1 MKDWPVV
8 NGLKRGLGS
17 CQVGMAR
24 SYNTAQRRSQKD
36 GGGRLGWEWG
46 GGGFKLLQLQAKKRF
61 LEMKYNRKSNAKE
74 RWISEITDIFLTPGS
89 KDRYDS
95 NEANYIFFEICK

>member
-36 GGGRLGWEWG
+36 GGGEVGGEWG
-46 GGGFKLLQLQAKKRF
+46 GAGFKLLQLQAKKRF
-61 LEMKYNRKSNAKE
+61 LEVKYNRKSNAKE
-74 RWISEITDIFLTPGS
+74 RWISEITNIFLTPDS
-89 KDRYDS
+89 KDRYDL
-95 NEANYIFFEICK
+95 NEAYICF